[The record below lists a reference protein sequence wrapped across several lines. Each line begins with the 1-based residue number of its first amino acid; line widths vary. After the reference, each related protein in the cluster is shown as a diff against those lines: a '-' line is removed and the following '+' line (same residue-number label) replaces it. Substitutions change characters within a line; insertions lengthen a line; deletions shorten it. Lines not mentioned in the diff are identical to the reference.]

1 MSFILSIT
9 VFLPL
14 VGALILLFLREERA
28 QRVWALFVSLATF
41 LVSLGLLVWWQNGQ
55 TGMQFV
61 EQRAWIPAFNIQYYL
76 GVDGISLW
84 LVLLTTFLT
93 PLVIFFSWQSIHS
106 RTRSYYFFMLL
117 METAMLG
124 VFTALDLILFY
135 VFWEASLVPM
145 YFIIGQWG
153 GPRRV
158 YASVKFF
165 LYTLAGSALMLVAIL
180 VVYFYGGTFD
190 VMVLQTKNLAYV
202 VQFWA
207 FLAFALGFAIKVPLF
222 PFHTWLPDA
231 HVEAPTAGSVILA
244 GVLLKMGTY
253 GFLRFCLPLFPQA
266 TVTFVPW
273 LSALA
278 LIGILYGAL
287 VALRQRDI
295 KSLVAYSSVAHL
307 GFVVLGIF
315 TLTPQG
321 MSGAVLQMVNHGLS
335 TGGLFLLVGML
346 YERLHTRIM
355 SEFSGLWKEIPIFG
369 GLFLIVMLSS
379 VGLPGLNGFVGEFT
393 ILVGAFKANPVFA
406 WLGTAGIILAAWYLL
421 TAFRQMMQGPVSKPK
436 AIAVLP
442 DLTRREVLIMA
453 PLVVLFVVIGLFPN
467 LFFDKI
473 NPSVESLAQQLR
485 TPPPAVMLDQGRPGF

>member
-1 MSFILSIT
+1 MPFLISTI

-14 VGALILLFLREERA
+14 AGALILLLLPNERA
-28 QRVWALFVSLATF
+28 QRVWALVVSLATF
-41 LVSLGLLVWWQNGQ
+41 VVSLGLLLWWQNGEA
-55 TGMQFV
+55 GMQFI
-61 EQRAWIPAFNIQYYL
+61 EQRAWIPAFDIQYYL

-84 LVLLTTFLT
+84 LVLLTTFLM

-106 RTRSYYFFMLL
+106 QERSYYFFMLL

-124 VFTALDLILFY
+124 VFSALDLILFY

-180 VVYFYGGTFD
+180 ILYFYGGTFD
-190 VMVLQTKNLAYV
+190 LVALQDKSLVYT
-202 VQFWA
+202 VQMWG
-207 FLAFALGFAIKVPLF
+207 FLAFALGFAIKTPLF

-253 GFLRFCLPLFPQA
+253 GFMRFCLPLFPRA
-266 TVTFVPW
+266 TIAFVPW
-273 LSALA
+273 LSTLA
-278 LIGILYGAL
+278 VIGILYGAL

-315 TLTPQG
+315 SLTPQG
-321 MSGAVLQMVNHGLS
+321 MAGAVLQMVNHGLS
-335 TGGLFLLVGML
+335 TGALFLLVGML
-346 YERLHTRIM
+346 YERLHTRNM
-355 SEFSGLWKEIPIFG
+355 AEFSGLWKEIPIYGAF
-369 GLFLIVMLSS
+369 FLVVMLSS

-393 ILVGAFKANPVFA
+393 ILVGAFKANPLFA
-406 WLGTAGIILAAWYLL
+406 WPATAGIILAAWYLL
-421 TAFRQMMQGPVSKPK
+421 TAFRQMMQGPFTKPK
-436 AIAVLP
+436 AVANLP
-442 DLTRREVLIMA
+442 DLTRREVLIMV
-453 PLVVLFVVIGLFPN
+453 PLVALFVIIGLFPN

-473 NPSVESLAQQLR
+473 NPSVESLAQHLR
-485 TPPPAVMLDQGRPGF
+485 TPPPAVMTDQGRPGF